1 MNYTYEI
8 ARDGLRYAVIQ
19 HGRKAR
25 KMYVSP
31 TRDNCED
38 YIARRQCADA
48 YKQRKAN
55 HDQRGD

>member
-1 MNYTYEI
+1 MEYTYEI
-8 ARDGLRYAVIQ
+8 VRDGSRYAVIQ

-38 YIARRQCADA
+38 YIARRQRTDA
-48 YKQRKAN
+48 YRKGWRE
-55 HDQRGD
+55 QRGN